1 MNILYVGPYRQNN
14 SDGYLSLNLL
24 LDCYEYHTKI
34 VSRPIFNSNNFI
46 KLENIEKLLSKI
58 ENNHITH
65 FDVIIQ
71 HLDIDSFVYTSKIS
85 KYIFI
90 PILDNK
96 KISFIQ
102 KQKLLFLENK
112 GLIISCDQISSYILE
127 TESIK
132 HQQIDT
138 NINSRLLLNSTGSFN
153 FGLYNRYK
161 KYYSIINS
169 DNENDIKKLI
179 INFIQYHKND
189 TKCLILFMT
198 NVSQAIL
205 DKYNSYI
212 KNIYKTLKI
221 NYSIN
226 KIIIAPVELNHEI
239 LCAIHNS
246 GDIFLDMQQNILTTY
261 AECYKKNIYYS
272 NNDFYYSYDINNLN
286 EHPTVEYNKNFDW
299 SQNINTKSN
308 KTYPL
313 SKILTNHV

>member
-138 NINSRLLLNSTGSFN
+138 NINSRLLLNTTGSFN
-153 FGLYNRYK
+153 FGL
-161 KYYSIINS
+161 
-169 DNENDIKKLI
+169 
-179 INFIQYHKND
+179 
-189 TKCLILFMT
+189 
-198 NVSQAIL
+198 
-205 DKYNSYI
+205 
-212 KNIYKTLKI
+212 
-221 NYSIN
+221 
-226 KIIIAPVELNHEI
+226 
-239 LCAIHNS
+239 
-246 GDIFLDMQQNILTTY
+246 
-261 AECYKKNIYYS
+261 
-272 NNDFYYSYDINNLN
+272 
-286 EHPTVEYNKNFDW
+286 
-299 SQNINTKSN
+299 
-308 KTYPL
+308 
-313 SKILTNHV
+313 